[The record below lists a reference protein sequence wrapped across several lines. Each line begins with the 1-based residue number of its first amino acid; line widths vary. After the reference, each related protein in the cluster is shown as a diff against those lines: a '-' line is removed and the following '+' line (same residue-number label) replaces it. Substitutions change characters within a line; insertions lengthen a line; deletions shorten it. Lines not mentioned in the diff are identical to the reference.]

1 MISYMIWFS
10 VVVVIN
16 IYGIYEILKVII
28 WVLFVINKVLKKE
41 KIKI

>member
-16 IYGIYEILKVII
+16 IYYIYEILKVII

>member
-16 IYGIYEILKVII
+16 IYRIYEILKVII
-28 WVLFVINKVLKKE
+28 WVLFVINKVLKRA